1 MFIIIHV
8 YICFYMLI
16 VMGVHELKGLVRAH
30 GGPEAVKEADSG
42 LEKPALVELAK

>member
-1 MFIIIHV
+1 MR
-8 YICFYMLI
+8 L

-42 LEKPALVELAK
+42 LEKPALVELVK